1 MSKRKMQRL
10 VEYLRERISDFDLR
24 VELAVNHIM
33 RDGWRLQNVDNG
45 LALDIEEF
53 AEEFAEDYSSPLP
66 EDFDVHEFV
75 IQVAINA

>member
-1 MSKRKMQRL
+1 M
-10 VEYLRERISDFDLR
+10 EYLRERISDFDLR
-24 VELAVNHIM
+24 VELATNHMM

-45 LALDIEEF
+45 LAQEIERFSDEWSS
-53 AEEFAEDYSSPLP
+53 EYSSPLP